1 MRRHIAHA
9 RSVLST
15 PVTIVKIPI
24 MRFIFVS
31 VEKLDEAVGWGSARL
46 WLVYSVVIREG
57 LTHFCARR
65 QGFRMVTLYKCDQG
79 LRIKY
84 VII

>member
-9 RSVLST
+9 RSVLNT

-31 VEKLDEAVGWGSARL
+31 VEKLDEAVVRVSEAVARYFGVD
-46 WLVYSVVIREG
+46 WY
-57 LTHFCARR
+57 AA
-65 QGFRMVTLYKCDQG
+65 YP
-79 LRIKY
+79 
-84 VII
+84 